1 VYTGSART
9 VGYSINNDVSGGCC
23 VSLGGLT
30 QTNAGSYTATL
41 TALSNYSLGSPSSFG
56 WTITNG
62 TMALTVYGQYL
73 SATQFQ
79 LVYTLTTGP
88 SSATIQES
96 SGASGPYST
105 SVTRGTAKPSS
116 RTWSNATRTITI
128 TIGAVTNWNAFSR
141 TYSQVFNSNP
151 PID

>member
-1 VYTGSART
+1 
-9 VGYSINNDVSGGCC
+9 VSGGCC

-41 TALSNYSLGSPSSFG
+41 TALTNYSLGSPSSFG

-79 LVYTLTTGP
+79 LVYTLTSGP
-88 SSATIQES
+88 SSATISES
-96 SGASGPYST
+96 SSTLGPYST
-105 SVTRGTAKPSS
+105 SVTLGTAMPSN
-116 RTWSNATRTITI
+116 RIWTNATRTITI
-128 TIGAVTNWNAFSR
+128 TIAAVTNWNAFSR
-141 TYSQVFNSNP
+141 TYSQVYNPNP
-151 PID
+151 PI